1 MSLLPD
7 LISGPLRLGGQP
19 AALEILLGEP
29 LLFAAHYATVELF
42 IELPDDLEAVLVS
55 IRERYSAH
63 DAVLGLMD
71 TLRGQVAMPLSIE
84 LTRRMAE
91 GMELH
96 GRIRLQPERWL
107 ALCRTG
113 SAKLE
118 RVLELQSAD
127 EAEEQTPAG
136 RLQRLARLMGFSV
149 AESRLLG
156 FALGLTLSPALQCFT
171 RLFVAQRRT
180 RNSLW
185 QTLLDLPLAEINAAL
200 AIRGRL
206 AGSGLLLEK
215 DGIPHLA
222 EFWTELLVKTAL
234 GFDEQLVQPLPVKAA
249 PEGAGRLP
257 SVDREI
263 LSALLVRRE
272 PGINVLLHGRA
283 TVDKLEVTRALVAG
297 VSGTAYGLSPEVPDS
312 DRPAAVLVAQRLLSR
327 YAGTP
332 ILVVEKAASILSR
345 QPSEGLLFFGL
356 ADVDEEARS
365 LDERLLL
372 ENPLPTLWLTHEAK
386 RLHQESLTRFLFHAE
401 VLPGTRAER
410 TALVESLIDALPLGR
425 RDKAELAQL
434 EGLSARQLLSA
445 SVLAKM
451 TAGRSK
457 VAFSRHLLTAA
468 QRSQKALARRGREGA
483 RVSLTHYSLDYVH
496 AAGRFGPQQILQA
509 LRRRPQGSLCL
520 YGLPGTGKTQY
531 AEHVAQVLGKPLL
544 IKPASE
550 LFDKYLGESEKRIA
564 AAFDQAEEEGA
575 ILLLDEADSFLRD
588 RQRSEQSWQISTVN
602 EVLQRMERFEEIF
615 ICTTNLYSQLD
626 SAALRRFTFKLEFLP
641 LTFEQRWQMFLI
653 ESGLRGKVLAEK
665 RKAAF
670 EERLA
675 LMQDLTPGDFAT
687 VKRQCVLLGED
698 LSPEDWLA
706 QLEVEVRAKARPAPA
721 QGAGI
726 QV

>member
-1 MSLLPD
+1 MNLLPD
-7 LISGPLRLGGQP
+7 LITGPLRLGSQP
-19 AALEILLGEP
+19 ATLEILLGEP
-29 LLFAAHYATVELF
+29 LLFAAHYATVERF
-42 IELPDDLEAVLVS
+42 IELPEELDAVLAA
-55 IRERYSAH
+55 IRERYRAH
-63 DAVLGLMD
+63 DEVLRLMD
-71 TLRGQVAMPLSIE
+71 TLRGQVSMPLSIE
-84 LTRRMAE
+84 LTRNMAE

-96 GRIRLQPERWL
+96 GHIRLKPERWQ
-107 ALCRTG
+107 ALCRT
-113 SAKLE
+113 SLATLE
-118 RVLELQSAD
+118 RVLDRQSDIDAVEL
-127 EAEEQTPAG
+127 TLVG
-136 RLQRLARLMGFSV
+136 RLQRLTRLMEFSV
-149 AESRLLG
+149 AETRLLG

-171 RLFVAQRRT
+171 RLFVGQRRT
-180 RNSLW
+180 RNALW

-206 AGSGLLLEK
+206 AGSGLLQEK
-215 DGIPHLA
+215 EGIPHLA

-234 GFDEQLVQPLPVKAA
+234 GFDEQLVQPLSAKET

-257 SVDREI
+257 AVDREI
-263 LSALLVRRE
+263 LCALLVRRE

-283 TVDKLEVTRALVAG
+283 TVDKLGLARELVTG
-297 VSGTAYGLSPEVPDS
+297 VEGTAYGLAPEVPDS

-332 ILVVEKAASILSR
+332 ILVVEKAATVLSR
-345 QPSEGLLFFGL
+345 QPPEGLMFFGL
-356 ADVDEEARS
+356 ADVDEEARP

-386 RLHQESLTRFLFHAE
+386 RLHPDSLTRFLFHAE

-425 RDKAELAQL
+425 REKAELAKL
-434 EGLSARQLLSA
+434 EGLSARQLVSA
-445 SVLAKM
+445 SQLAKM
-451 TAGRSK
+451 TAGRSRT
-457 VAFSRHLLTAA
+457 AFSRHLLTAA
-468 QRSQKALARRGREGA
+468 QRSQKALSRRGKDGA
-483 RVSLTHYSLDYVH
+483 RLPLTQYSLDYVH
-496 AAGRFGPQQILQA
+496 AAGRFGPQQILKA
-509 LRRRPQGSLCL
+509 LRHRPQGSLCL

-531 AEHVAQVLGKPLL
+531 AEHVAQELGKPLL

-588 RQRSEQSWQISTVN
+588 RQRSEQSWQVSTVN
-602 EVLQRMERFEEIF
+602 ELLQRMERFEEIF

-626 SAALRRFTFKLEFLP
+626 TAALRRFTFKLEFLP
-641 LTFEQRWQMFLI
+641 LTFEQRWQMFLN
-653 ESGLRGKVLAEK
+653 ESGLRDKALTDK
-665 RKAAF
+665 RKTGF

-687 VKRQCVLLGED
+687 VKRQCVLLGEE

-706 QLEVEVRAKARPAPA
+706 QLEVEVRAKARPASA
-721 QGAGI
+721 EGSGVRI
-726 QV
+726 